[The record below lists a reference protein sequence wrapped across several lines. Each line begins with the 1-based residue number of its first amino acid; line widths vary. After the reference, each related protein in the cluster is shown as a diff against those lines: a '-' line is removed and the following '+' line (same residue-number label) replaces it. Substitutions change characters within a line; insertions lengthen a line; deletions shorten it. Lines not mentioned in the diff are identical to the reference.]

1 MQRRDFSKL
10 VGAGVALPAFAQTA
24 TPKRISAAMIA
35 GSGGAH
41 LNYYFESLALCE
53 EVAAVHYCDPSGD
66 SKALAQKLL
75 GKKLTASYPDVASL
89 FRKEKP
95 ELALISM
102 EPGAS
107 PPVIDAAL
115 DAGCHVLAEK
125 PGCLH
130 LEDFEKLN
138 RKAKAHNRELLLALG
153 NRIDPAIIEAKRL
166 VHEGTIGK
174 IYGIEV
180 HLIADHTRLTR
191 PTYGKLWQAQ
201 KARAGGGHL
210 IWLGI
215 HWLDLATFI
224 TESPVRAVTAMTAN
238 IGGLPFDVEDSAVVT
253 MQFANGSLGTMT
265 SGYYLDKGYHSHIKV
280 WGSKGW
286 LQVHKHTEA
295 PLEWYSNLDADP
307 QIKRW
312 EKPKRVTG
320 DMYPVFV
327 RSVARACAGLE
338 PFPLTAEDSLAALK
352 NVFACYRSAETGKVQ
367 RV

>member
-10 VGAGVALPAFAQTA
+10 IGTGVALPAFAQPAPPRQVTV
-24 TPKRISAAMIA
+24 AMIA
-35 GSGGAH
+35 GPGGSH
-41 LNYYFESLALCE
+41 LNYYFESLAMTE
-53 EVAAVHYCDPSGD
+53 EVSAIYYCDPSGQ
-66 SKALAQKLL
+66 SRALAEKLL
-75 GKKLTASYPDVASL
+75 GKRLTASYPDIATL
-89 FRKEKP
+89 FRKEQP
-95 ELALISM
+95 GLALISM
-102 EPGAS
+102 EAVAS

-125 PGCLH
+125 PGCVRI
-130 LEDFEKLN
+130 EDFEKLN
-138 RKAKAHNRELLLALG
+138 HKAKAKKRELLLALG
-153 NRIDPAIIEAKRL
+153 NRIDPVILEAKRI
-166 VHEGTIGK
+166 VHEGKIGK
-174 IYGIEV
+174 VYGVEV

-191 PTYGKLWQAQ
+191 PTYGKSWQAQ
-201 KARAGGGHL
+201 KAKSGGGHL

-253 MQFANGSLGTMT
+253 MQFANGALGTMT

-286 LQVHKHTEA
+286 LQVHKHTEL
-295 PLEWYSNLDADP
+295 PLEWYSTLDADP

-312 EKPKRVTG
+312 EKPKRATG
-320 DMYPVFV
+320 DMYPIFI
-327 RSVARACAGLE
+327 RSVARGCVGLDD
-338 PFPLTAEDSLAALK
+338 FPLNGDDSLAALK
-352 NVFACYRSAETGKVQ
+352 NVFACYRSAETGKMQ

>member
-10 VGAGVALPAFAQTA
+10 VGAGVALPAFAQA
-24 TPKRISAAMIA
+24 AAPKRISAAMIA
-35 GSGGAH
+35 GAGGAH

-53 EVAAVHYCDPSGD
+53 EVTTVHYCDPSGD

-265 SGYYLDKGYHSHIKV
+265 SG
-280 WGSKGW
+280 
-286 LQVHKHTEA
+286 
-295 PLEWYSNLDADP
+295 
-307 QIKRW
+307 
-312 EKPKRVTG
+312 
-320 DMYPVFV
+320 
-327 RSVARACAGLE
+327 
-338 PFPLTAEDSLAALK
+338 
-352 NVFACYRSAETGKVQ
+352 
-367 RV
+367 